1 MGSYTSLG
9 FGIQLDSLR
18 DSESANKDSD
28 SGTVFVLRKI
38 IYKESTKDALLNTLQ
53 SAGSVN
59 LVNAVKWQYSPI
71 FRRAVHFAVTT
82 NGLPLGHS
90 NNVYESF
97 LIPEVTTP
105 IIQNYIRSKDGYTT
119 ANNFTFLSSTYNN
132 MFSQNLLVD
141 YYSRLLGLNIYSS
154 EVVYSGVGAL
164 RCYAAYYKE
173 YEEHS
178 DNLGISYRYVG
189 TRAKY
194 VMKTYYEILTRDGRR
209 IVIYYTKDTT
219 APSESVL
226 HTQNKDD
233 PNLYS
238 RVITYNE
245 SAPEVSGYT
254 TTSVYVDT
262 LPSTSAF
269 NVSLP
274 ERTYRGRYD
283 NIPGYRESNKYSPT
297 YTYVSNIDD
306 DDTSSFNLTEWVSK
320 FPESYSGMVFTFATD
335 TKILFIAYR
344 GLLINSYG
352 SEPKL
357 EYKTQTGNVV
367 TSIGGLDTKE
377 IKGYWSNSIHK
388 KYDDTGALVS
398 TELVNTTNSLNQDT
412 LLSIAKDT
420 TSTYSS
426 WYYATY
432 DNGSYVYISSDADT
446 LTEAGVDLS
455 VVPANDAIDLLTYY
469 SYEYDSDISDYVVV
483 EKQLPIMRGTVRES
497 TLQYVVGSGNA
508 DLDKMY
514 YPSTAIKDVHVSP
527 MIPLRL
533 AYDVIGNA
541 NTFGFQFGAIINN
554 SMPKIYNGLSY
565 YDVARKAFGKFLG
578 DKNNLDKLIKAVPDQ
593 AYVYDTVY
601 YSGISEEGML
611 ANAECQEYVAQF
623 VRTMYDM
630 VKTGQII
637 VGVIGYVDI
646 GFNRSGDTGSYRN
659 GTVQLG
665 YNFEI
670 QETVDWAPTMARFS
684 FLFTDVFFTTGS
696 VQDYHTPGSYVCA
709 EFGPSIECPV
719 SFSMPSNIRSTSTS
733 TGFPLFAAYSGS
745 TSNLPPMPVCGVCG
759 GQVQSDGHS
768 VQLYVLVRPQCLF
781 HSCDHYPIMPNATSV
796 ELVSKD
802 SSSYDYQFRFNS
814 KTSRYE
820 YNFVRKDPY
829 SGGDKPGSSFIFPLI
844 KEVASRCSGMKA
856 YNLSTWSGHLHT
868 IGWQMQTT
876 KSKWYQKGPL
886 RVICF
891 VVVVVLIVICTIFQ
905 QHYMTPLLA
914 GSLTAMA
921 LITATV
927 VIMILAV
934 KFGLMVAGGPNPNS
948 FMSAVMT
955 IAPIVSSVYVGIT
968 SAIQQA
974 AISSATTSTVSAISS
989 AITANL
995 SNPFFWANSILKVIS
1010 MKMQGNVEKQIGKT
1024 KEVQTAAEQNNI
1036 DTEKQLTEI
1045 NNKLIDLQ
1053 STYSPLIVDGI
1064 HKLTNNPYAI
1074 DSIIEL
1080 QYNIEAIY
1088 DVSTEAVFATA
1099 ETPLELNDEVSYV

>member
-18 DSESANKDSD
+18 DSKSANKDSD
-28 SGTVFVLRKI
+28 SGTIFVLRKI

-59 LVNAVKWQYSPI
+59 LANAVKWQYSPI

-90 NNVYESF
+90 NNVHESF
-97 LIPEVTTP
+97 LTPEVTTP

-119 ANNFTFLSSTYNN
+119 ANNFIFLSSTYNN
-132 MFSQNLLVD
+132 MFSQNILVD

-164 RCYAAYYKE
+164 RCYAAYYDE
-173 YEEHS
+173 YTYEESHHGYS
-178 DNLGISYRYVG
+178 YVG

-194 VMKTYYEILTRDGRR
+194 VMKTYYEILTRNGKRV
-209 IVIYYTKDTT
+209 VIYYTKDTT
-219 APSESVL
+219 APSESAS
-226 HTQNKDD
+226 DIR
-233 PNLYS
+233 NLK
-238 RVITYNE
+238 VITYNE

-262 LPSTSAF
+262 LPSTSTF
-269 NVSLP
+269 SVSLP
-274 ERTYRGRYD
+274 ERTYRKSYSG
-283 NIPGYRESNKYSPT
+283 IPVYQEFNQHSPT
-297 YTYVSNIDD
+297 YTYVSNFGKNSF
-306 DDTSSFNLTEWVSK
+306 TSFNLNDWASML
-320 FPESYSGMVFTFATD
+320 PESYSGMVFTFTTD

-367 TSIGGLDTKE
+367 TPIGGLDTKE
-377 IKGYWSNSIHK
+377 ITGYWSNSIHK
-388 KYDDTGALVS
+388 VYDDTGALVS
-398 TELVNTTNSLNQDT
+398 TELVNTTNSLSQDT

-455 VVPANDAIDLLTYY
+455 AVPANDAIDLLTYY

-497 TLQYVVGSGNA
+497 TLQYIVGSGNA

-514 YPSTAIKDVHVSP
+514 YPSTAITDVHVSP

-541 NTFGFQFGAIINN
+541 NTWGFQFGAIINN

-565 YDVARKAFGKFLG
+565 YDITRKAFGKFLG
-578 DKNNLDKLIKAVPDQ
+578 DKSNLDKLIKAVPDQ
-593 AYVYDTVY
+593 ANVYDTVY
-601 YSGISEEGML
+601 YSGISEEGMF

-623 VRTMYDM
+623 ARTMYDM

-637 VGVIGYVDI
+637 VGVIAYVDI

-670 QETVDWAPTMARFS
+670 QERVDWAPTMARFS
-684 FLFTDVFFTTGS
+684 FLFTDVFYTTGS
-696 VQDYHTPGSYVCA
+696 MQDYHTPGSYVCA

-719 SFSMPSNIRSTSTS
+719 RFSMPSNITSTSTS

-745 TSNLPPMPVCGVCG
+745 FHFPPMPVCGVCG
-759 GQVQSDGHS
+759 GQVQPDGHT
-768 VQLYVLVRPQCLF
+768 VDLYVLVRPQCLF

-796 ELVSKD
+796 ELVSKNL
-802 SSSYDYQFRFNS
+802 SSDDYQFKFNS
-814 KTSRYE
+814 KTRRYE
-820 YNFVRKDPY
+820 YNFIHTDPY
-829 SGGDKPGSSFIFPLI
+829 SGLDNPGSTFIFPLI

-868 IGWQMQTT
+868 IGWQMRTT
-876 KSKWYQKGPL
+876 KNKWYQKGPI

-905 QHYMTPLLA
+905 QHYITPALA
-914 GSLTAMA
+914 GSLVAMA
-921 LITATV
+921 LVTATV

-948 FMSAVMT
+948 FMASVMT
-955 IAPIVSSVYVGIT
+955 IAPIVSSVYIGIT
-968 SAIQQA
+968 SVIQQA
-974 AISSATTSTVSAISS
+974 TVSSATTASVISS
-989 AITANL
+989 AITNNF
-995 SNPFFWANSILKVIS
+995 SNPFFWANSIIKVIS
-1010 MKMQGNVEKQIGKT
+1010 MKMQSNVEKQIGKT
-1024 KEVQTAAEQNNI
+1024 KGVQTAAEQNNI

-1053 STYSPLIVDGI
+1053 STYSPLIIDGI
-1064 HKLTNNPYAI
+1064 HKLSNNPYAI

-1088 DVSTEAVFATA
+1088 DVSTEAVYATA
-1099 ETPLELNDEVSYV
+1099 EMPLELNDDVSYV

>member
-18 DSESANKDSD
+18 DSNSANKDSD
-28 SGTVFVLRKI
+28 SGTIFVLRKI

-59 LVNAVKWQYSPI
+59 LANAVKWQYSSI

-119 ANNFTFLSSTYNN
+119 ANNYIFLSSTYNN
-132 MFSQNLLVD
+132 MFSQNILVD

-164 RCYAAYYKE
+164 RCYAAYYEE
-173 YEEHS
+173 YEEYS
-178 DNLGISYRYVG
+178 DNRGNGYRYVG

-194 VMKTYYEILTRDGRR
+194 VMKTYYEILTRNGKRV
-209 IVIYYTKDTT
+209 VIYYTKDTT
-219 APSESVL
+219 APSES
-226 HTQNKDD
+226 D
-233 PNLYS
+233 PHIRNL

-269 NVSLP
+269 SVSLP
-274 ERTYRGRYD
+274 ERAYRNSVYQ
-283 NIPGYRESNKYSPT
+283 EFNKYSPT
-297 YTYVSNIDD
+297 YTYVSNLDKD
-306 DDTSSFNLTEWVSK
+306 NFTSFNLNEWASK
-320 FPESYSGMVFTFATD
+320 LPESYSGMVFTFATD

-377 IKGYWSNSIHK
+377 ITGYWSNSIHK
-388 KYDDTGALVS
+388 VYDDTGALVS
-398 TELVNTTNSLNQDT
+398 TELVNTTNSLSQDT

-446 LTEAGVDLS
+446 LTKAGVDLS
-455 VVPANDAIDLLTYY
+455 VIPANDAVNLLTYY

-483 EKQLPIMRGTVRES
+483 EKQLPIMRGTVKES
-497 TLQYVVGSGNA
+497 TLQYVVGSGNT

-514 YPSTAIKDVHVSP
+514 YPSTAITDVHISP

-541 NTFGFQFGAIINN
+541 NTWGFQFGAIINN
-554 SMPKIYNGLSY
+554 SMPKIYDGLSY
-565 YDVARKAFGKFLG
+565 YDVIRKAFGKFLG
-578 DKNNLDKLIKAVPDQ
+578 DKGNLDKLIKAVPDQ
-593 AYVYDTVY
+593 ANVYDTVY
-601 YSGISEEGML
+601 YSGISEEGMF

-637 VGVIGYVDI
+637 VGSIAYVDI

-659 GTVQLG
+659 GTVQFG

-670 QETVDWAPTMARFS
+670 QERVDWAPTMARFS
-684 FLFTDVFFTTGS
+684 FLFTDVFFTTGII
-696 VQDYHTPGSYVCA
+696 QDYHTPGSYVCA

-719 SFSMPSNIRSTSTS
+719 SFSMPSNITSTSTS
-733 TGFPLFAAYSGS
+733 TGFPIFVAYSGS
-745 TSNLPPMPVCGVCG
+745 VSNHSMPVCGVCG
-759 GQVQSDGHS
+759 GQVQPDGHT
-768 VQLYVLVRPQCLF
+768 VNLYVLVRPQCLF

-796 ELVSKD
+796 ELVSKNL
-802 SSSYDYQFRFNS
+802 SSDDYQFKFNP
-814 KTSRYE
+814 KTRRYE
-820 YNFVRKDPY
+820 YNFIHTDPY
-829 SGGDKPGSSFIFPLI
+829 SGLDNPGSNFIFPLI

-891 VVVVVLIVICTIFQ
+891 VVVVVAIVICTIFQ
-905 QHYMTPLLA
+905 QHYMTPVLA
-914 GSLTAMA
+914 GSLVAMA
-921 LITATV
+921 IVAATV
-927 VIMILAV
+927 VVMILAV

-955 IAPIVSSVYVGIT
+955 IAPIVSSVYIGIT
-968 SAIQQA
+968 SVIQQA
-974 AISSATTSTVSAISS
+974 TVSSTSTVSVISS
-989 AITANL
+989 AIKDNF
-995 SNPFFWANSILKVIS
+995 SNPFFWANSIIKVTS
-1010 MKMQGNVEKQIGKT
+1010 MKIQGNVEKQIGKT

-1053 STYSPLIVDGI
+1053 STYSPLIIDGLR
-1064 HKLTNNPYAI
+1064 KLSNNPYAI

-1088 DVSTEAVFATA
+1088 DISTEAVYATA
-1099 ETPLELNDEVSYV
+1099 EMPLELNDDVSYV

>member
-18 DSESANKDSD
+18 DSKSANKDSD
-28 SGTVFVLRKI
+28 SGTIFVLRKI
-38 IYKESTKDALLNTLQ
+38 IYKESTKDALLNTIQ

-59 LVNAVKWQYSPI
+59 LANAIKWQYSSI

-97 LIPEVTTP
+97 LTPEVTTP

-119 ANNFTFLSSTYNN
+119 ANNFIFLSSTYNN
-132 MFSQNLLVD
+132 MFSQNILVD

-154 EVVYSGVGAL
+154 DVVYSGVGAL
-164 RCYAAYYKE
+164 RCYAAYYDE
-173 YEEHS
+173 YEEYS
-178 DNLGISYRYVG
+178 DNHCSGYRYVG

-194 VMKTYYEILTRDGRR
+194 VMKTYYEILTRNGKRV
-209 IVIYYTKDTT
+209 VIYYTKDTT
-219 APSESVL
+219 PPSESAS
-226 HTQNKDD
+226 DIR
-233 PNLYS
+233 NL

-262 LPSTSAF
+262 LPSTSMF

-274 ERTYRGRYD
+274 ERTYRNNYSS
-283 NIPGYRESNKYSPT
+283 IPIYQEFNKYSPT
-297 YTYVSNIDD
+297 YTYVSNLDKNSF
-306 DDTSSFNLTEWVSK
+306 TSFNLNEWASML
-320 FPESYSGMVFTFATD
+320 PESYSGMVFNFTTD

-377 IKGYWSNSIHK
+377 ITGYWSNSIHK
-388 KYDDTGALVS
+388 VYDDTGALVS
-398 TELVNTTNSLNQDT
+398 TKLVNTTNSLSQDT

-420 TSTYSS
+420 TSTCSS

-446 LTEAGVDLS
+446 LTKAGVDLS

-483 EKQLPIMRGTVRES
+483 EKQLPIMRGTVKES
-497 TLQYVVGSGNA
+497 TLQYVIGSGNA
-508 DLDKMY
+508 DLDRMY
-514 YPSTAIKDVHVSP
+514 YPSTAITDVHVSP

-541 NTFGFQFGAIINN
+541 NTWGFQFGAIINN

-565 YDVARKAFGKFLG
+565 YDVTRKAFGKFLG
-578 DKNNLDKLIKAVPDQ
+578 DKSNLDKLIKAVPDQ
-593 AYVYDTVY
+593 ANVYDTVY
-601 YSGISEEGML
+601 YSGISEEGMF

-637 VGVIGYVDI
+637 VGVIAYVDI

-659 GTVQLG
+659 GTVQFG

-670 QETVDWAPTMARFS
+670 QERVDWAPTMARFS
-684 FLFTDVFFTTGS
+684 FLFTDVFYTTGS
-696 VQDYHTPGSYVCA
+696 IQDYHTPGSYVCA

-719 SFSMPSNIRSTSTS
+719 SFSMPSNITSTSTS
-733 TGFPLFAAYSGS
+733 TGFPFFAAYSGS
-745 TSNLPPMPVCGVCG
+745 TGNHPMPVCGVCG
-759 GQVQSDGHS
+759 GQVLPDGHT
-768 VQLYVLVRPQCLF
+768 VNLYVLVRPQCLY
-781 HSCDHYPIMPNATSV
+781 HSCDHYPIMCNATSV
-796 ELVSKD
+796 ELISKD
-802 SSSYDYQFRFNS
+802 LSSDDYQFKFNS
-814 KTSRYE
+814 KTRRYE
-820 YNFVRKDPY
+820 YNFINTDPY
-829 SGGDKPGSSFIFPLI
+829 SGLDNPGSTFIFPLI

-891 VVVVVLIVICTIFQ
+891 VVVVVLIVIFTIFQ
-905 QHYMTPLLA
+905 QHYMTPVLA
-914 GSLTAMA
+914 GSLIAMSLVA
-921 LITATV
+921 ATV

-934 KFGLMVAGGPNPNS
+934 KFGMMVAGGPNPNS

-974 AISSATTSTVSAISS
+974 AISSTTTASAISS
-989 AITANL
+989 AITANF
-995 SNPFFWANSILKVIS
+995 SNPFFWANSVLKVIS
-1010 MKMQGNVEKQIGKT
+1010 MKMQSNVEKQIGKT
-1024 KEVQTAAEQNNI
+1024 KGVQTSAEQNNI

-1045 NNKLIDLQ
+1045 NSKIIDLQ
-1053 STYSPLIVDGI
+1053 STYSPLIIDGI
-1064 HKLTNNPYAI
+1064 RKLSNNPYAI

-1088 DVSTEAVFATA
+1088 DISTEAVYATA
-1099 ETPLELNDEVSYV
+1099 EMPLELNDDVSYV

>member
-18 DSESANKDSD
+18 DSKSANKDSD
-28 SGTVFVLRKI
+28 SGTMFVFRKI

-59 LVNAVKWQYSPI
+59 LANAVKWQYSSI

-119 ANNFTFLSSTYNN
+119 ANNFIFLSSTYNS
-132 MFSQNLLVD
+132 MFSQGILVD

-154 EVVYSGVGAL
+154 DVVYSGVGAL
-164 RCYAAYYKE
+164 RCYAASYDEYK
-173 YEEHS
+173 YEES
-178 DNLGISYRYVG
+178 RYRYSG
-189 TRAKY
+189 TRAEY
-194 VMKTYYEILTRDGRR
+194 VMKTYYEILTRNGKRV
-209 IVIYYTKDTT
+209 VIYYTKDTT
-219 APSESVL
+219 PPSGS
-226 HTQNKDD
+226 D
-233 PNLYS
+233 PHIRNLK
-238 RVITYNE
+238 VITYNE

-262 LPSTSAF
+262 LPSSSTFS
-269 NVSLP
+269 VSLP
-274 ERTYRGRYD
+274 ERAYRKSYGGVYAYQEF
-283 NIPGYRESNKYSPT
+283 NQHSST
-297 YTYVSNIDD
+297 YTYVSDLNKYRF
-306 DDTSSFNLTEWVSK
+306 TSFNLNEWASM
-320 FPESYSGMVFTFATD
+320 FPESYSGMVFNFTSDAKF
-335 TKILFIAYR
+335 LCIAYR

-377 IKGYWSNSIHK
+377 ITGYWSNSIHK
-388 KYDDTGALVS
+388 VYDDTGALIS
-398 TELVNTTNSLNQDT
+398 TELVDTTNSLSQDT

-446 LTEAGVDLS
+446 LAKAGVDLS
-455 VVPANDAIDLLTYY
+455 VVPANDAVDLLTYY

-497 TLQYVVGSGNA
+497 TLQYVVGSGNT

-514 YPSTAIKDVHVSP
+514 YPSTAITDVHISP

-541 NTFGFQFGAIINN
+541 NTWGFQFGAIINN
-554 SMPKIYNGLSY
+554 SMPKIYDGLSY
-565 YDVARKAFGKFLG
+565 YDVTRKAFGKFLG
-578 DKNNLDKLIKAVPDQ
+578 DKSNLDKLIKAVPDQ
-593 AYVYDTVY
+593 AHVYDTVY
-601 YSGISEEGML
+601 YSGISEEGMF

-637 VGVIGYVDI
+637 VGVIAYVDI

-659 GTVQLG
+659 GTVQFG

-670 QETVDWAPTMARFS
+670 QERVDWAPTMARFS
-684 FLFTDVFFTTGS
+684 FLFTDVFYTTGS
-696 VQDYHTPGSYVCA
+696 IQDYHTPGSHVCA
-709 EFGPSIECPV
+709 EFGPSIECPI
-719 SFSMPSNIRSTSTS
+719 SFNMPSDITSTSTS

-745 TSNLPPMPVCGVCG
+745 VHTHAMPVCGVCG
-759 GQVQSDGHS
+759 GQVQSDGHT
-768 VQLYVLVRPQCLF
+768 VDLYVLVRPQCLY

-802 SSSYDYQFRFNS
+802 LSSDDYQFRFNS
-814 KTSRYE
+814 KTRRYE
-820 YNFVRKDPY
+820 YNFIHTNPY
-829 SGGDKPGSSFIFPLI
+829 SGLDNPGSNFIFPLI

-891 VVVVVLIVICTIFQ
+891 VVVIVLIVICTIFQ
-905 QHYMTPLLA
+905 QHYITPALA
-914 GSLTAMA
+914 GSLIAMA
-921 LITATV
+921 LVAATIV
-927 VIMILAV
+927 VMILAV

-955 IAPIVSSVYVGIT
+955 IAPIVSSVYIGIT
-968 SAIQQA
+968 SVIQQA
-974 AISSATTSTVSAISS
+974 AVSSTTTASVISS
-989 AITANL
+989 AITNNF
-995 SNPFFWANSILKVIS
+995 SNPYFWANSIIKVIS
-1010 MKMQGNVEKQIGKT
+1010 MKMQSNVEKQIGKT

-1053 STYSPLIVDGI
+1053 STYSPLIIDGI
-1064 HKLTNNPYAI
+1064 RKLSNNPYAI

-1088 DVSTEAVFATA
+1088 DVSTEAVYATA
-1099 ETPLELNDEVSYV
+1099 EMPLELNDDVSYV

>member
-18 DSESANKDSD
+18 DSKSANKDSD
-28 SGTVFVLRKI
+28 SGTIFVLRKI
-38 IYKESTKDALLNTLQ
+38 IYKESTKDALLNTIQ

-59 LVNAVKWQYSPI
+59 LVNAVKWQYNPI
-71 FRRAVHFAVTT
+71 FRRAVHFSVTT

-97 LIPEVTTP
+97 LTPEVTIP
-105 IIQNYIRSKDGYTT
+105 IIQNYIRSRDGYTT
-119 ANNFTFLSSTYNN
+119 ANNFIFLSSTYNN

-178 DNLGISYRYVG
+178 DNRGDSYRYVG

-219 APSESVL
+219 APSVSPL
-226 HTQNKDD
+226 HTANKDD

-238 RVITYNE
+238 KVITYNE

-274 ERTYRGRYD
+274 ERTYRGRY
-283 NIPGYRESNKYSPT
+283 GYIYDYQESNKYSPT

-306 DDTSSFNLTEWVSK
+306 DDRTSSFNLNEWISM
-320 FPESYSGMVFTFATD
+320 FPESYSGMAFTFTTD

-357 EYKTQTGNVV
+357 EYKTQTGTVV

-377 IKGYWSNSIHK
+377 ITGYWSNSIHK
-388 KYDDTGALVS
+388 EYDDTGALVS
-398 TELVNTTNSLNQDT
+398 TKLVNTTNSLSQDT

-432 DNGSYVYISSDADT
+432 DNGSYVYTSSDADT

-455 VVPANDAIDLLTYY
+455 VVPANDAINLLTYY
-469 SYEYDSDISDYVVV
+469 SYKYDSDISDYVVV

-514 YPSTAIKDVHVSP
+514 YPSTAITDVHVSP

-565 YDVARKAFGKFLG
+565 YDVIRKAFGKFLG
-578 DKNNLDKLIKAVPDQ
+578 DKSNLDKLIKAVPDQ
-593 AYVYDTVY
+593 AHVYDTVY
-601 YSGISEEGML
+601 YSGISEEGMF

-637 VGVIGYVDI
+637 VGIIAYVDI
-646 GFNRSGDTGSYRN
+646 GFNRSGDTGSYRD

-696 VQDYHTPGSYVCA
+696 MQDYHTPGSYVCA

-719 SFSMPSNIRSTSTS
+719 SFSMPSNITATSTS
-733 TGFPLFAAYSGS
+733 TGFPFYAAYSGS
-745 TSNLPPMPVCGVCG
+745 ISNPNRHVCGVCG

-768 VQLYVLVRPQCLF
+768 VNLYVLVRPQCLY

-802 SSSYDYQFRFNS
+802 
-814 KTSRYE
+814 T
-820 YNFVRKDPY
+820 DPY
-829 SGGDKPGSSFIFPLI
+829 SGGDNLGSNFIFPLI
-844 KEVASRCSGMKA
+844 KEAASRCSGMKA

-876 KSKWYQKGPL
+876 KNKWYQKGPI

-905 QHYMTPLLA
+905 QHYMTPVLA
-914 GSLTAMA
+914 GSLAAMA
-921 LITATV
+921 LVTATI

-934 KFGLMVAGGPNPNS
+934 KFGLMVAGGPSPNS

-955 IAPIVSSVYVGIT
+955 IAPIVSSVYVGVT

-974 AISSATTSTVSAISS
+974 AISSATTSTASVISS
-989 AITANL
+989 AITANF
-995 SNPFFWANSILKVIS
+995 SNPFFWANSIIKVLS
-1010 MKMQGNVEKQIGKT
+1010 MKMQSNVEKQIGKT
-1024 KEVQTAAEQNNI
+1024 KEAQTAAEQNNI

-1045 NNKLIDLQ
+1045 NNKLMDLQ
-1053 STYSPLIVDGI
+1053 STYSPLIIDGI
-1064 HKLTNNPYAI
+1064 RKLTNNPYAI
-1074 DSIIEL
+1074 DSVIEL

-1088 DVSTEAVFATA
+1088 DVSTEAVYATA
-1099 ETPLELNDEVSYV
+1099 EMPLELNDEVSYV